1 MPLTPAQFESRADR
15 LRDQLAEQ
23 GVRVRDMID
32 AAFTAVFDGDHAAA
46 RNVVDADDQVDR
58 MDVQIEQDSVALL
71 IESAHEA
78 VTLDDRQIRAVL
90 TVVKVNNE
98 IERLADAAV
107 AIAEGVLAHAAAPD
121 DEALPPTFRVMANS
135 IVGITRD
142 AVDAYANPH
151 PKLARTVLAS
161 AATVE
166 AFRQGILRQSEA
178 QLAAGNLSIE
188 RAFTLHAISGQCE
201 RMADY
206 CTNIAEQ
213 VIYVAT
219 GTIVRHTDSGWIDVD

>member
-1 MPLTPAQFESRADR
+1 MPLTPAQFEARADR

-23 GVRVRDMID
+23 GARVRDMID
-32 AAFTAVFDGDHAAA
+32 AAFTAVFEGDHAAA
-46 RNVVDADDQVDR
+46 RGVVDADDQVDR

-78 VTLDDRQIRAVL
+78 VSLDDRQIRAVL

-98 IERLADAAV
+98 VERLADAAV
-107 AIAEGVLAHAAAPD
+107 AIAEGVLAHSAPTGQ
-121 DEALPPTFRVMANS
+121 DEFPPTFRVMANS

-142 AVDAYANPH
+142 AVDAYANTDPN
-151 PKLARTVLAS
+151 LARIVLA
-161 AATVE
+161 AENTVE
-166 AFRQGILRQSEA
+166 AFGQGILRESEA
-178 QLAAGNLSIE
+178 QIAAGDLSIE

-219 GTIVRHTDSGWIDVD
+219 GTIVRHTDSGWVDVD

>member
-1 MPLTPAQFESRADR
+1 MPLTPAQFETRADR

-23 GVRVRDMID
+23 GTRVRDMID
-32 AAFTAVFDGDHAAA
+32 AAFTAVFEGDHAAA

-58 MDVQIEQDSVALL
+58 TDVQIEQDSVALL

-78 VTLDDRQIRAVL
+78 VSLEDRQIRAVL

-107 AIAEGVLAHAAAPD
+107 AIAEGVLAHAAPAD
-121 DEALPPTFRVMANS
+121 EEALPPTFRVMANS

-142 AVDAYANPH
+142 AVDAYANTDPH
-151 PKLARTVLAS
+151 LARIVLA
-161 AATVE
+161 AENTVE
-166 AFRQGILRQSEA
+166 AFGQGILRESEA
-178 QLAAGNLSIE
+178 QIATGDLSIE

-219 GTIVRHTDSGWIDVD
+219 GTIVRHTDSGWVDVD

>member
-1 MPLTPAQFESRADR
+1 MPLTPAHFESRADR

-32 AAFTAVFDGDHAAA
+32 SAFTAVFEDDHAAA

-107 AIAEGVLAHAAAPD
+107 ALAEGVLAHAAV
-121 DEALPPTFRVMANS
+121 R
-135 IVGITRD
+135 R
-142 AVDAYANPH
+142 
-151 PKLARTVLAS
+151 
-161 AATVE
+161 
-166 AFRQGILRQSEA
+166 LRP
-178 QLAAGNLSIE
+178 
-188 RAFTLHAISGQCE
+188 
-201 RMADY
+201 
-206 CTNIAEQ
+206 
-213 VIYVAT
+213 
-219 GTIVRHTDSGWIDVD
+219 

>member
-142 AVDAYANPH
+142 AVDAYANTD
-151 PKLARTVLAS
+151 PKLARIVLAS
-161 AATVE
+161 ENTVE
-166 AFRQGILRQSEA
+166 AFSQGILRESEA
-178 QLAAGNLSIE
+178 QIAAGNLSIE

-206 CTNIAEQ
+206 CTNVAEQ